1 MVFIQHNR
9 PNPVHMVLTLSCSS
23 VHTDLLLWT
32 DCYGSGYVQVSPMS
46 DTDLLETYDSDS
58 GYILVS
64 PASHT
69 YLLLV
74 LALGMHRFFQCLIL
88 ISSRLSYSSDSEYV

>member
-1 MVFIQHNR
+1 MVQA
-9 PNPVHMVLTLSCSS
+9 
-23 VHTDLLLWT
+23 
-32 DCYGSGYVQVSPMS
+32 GYVQVSPMS

-69 YLLLV
+69 DLLL
-74 LALGMHRFFQCLIL
+74 QTN
-88 ISSRLSYSSDSEYV
+88 SSSSGYV